1 MKLQQFGNI
10 WMEVERIMSVGF
22 KMKVDYDINAVG
34 LVDKMETGEVEN
46 VTVIFDQGT
55 QLQFDGEEAQMFYD
69 YWQLVNQPVGD
80 IS

>member
-10 WMEVERIMSVGF
+10 WMEVERIISVGF

-55 QLQFDGEEAQMFYD
+55 QLQFDGVEAQMFYD

>member
-10 WMEVERIMSVGF
+10 WMDVERIMSVGF

-55 QLQFDGEEAQMFYD
+55 QLQFDGVEAQLFYD
-69 YWQLVNQPVGD
+69 YWQLVHQPVGD

>member
-55 QLQFDGEEAQMFYD
+55 QLQFDGVEAQLFYD

>member
-55 QLQFDGEEAQMFYD
+55 QLQFDGVEAQMFYD

>member
-10 WMEVERIMSVGF
+10 WMEVERIISVGF
-22 KMKVDYDINAVG
+22 KMKVDYDINAIG
-34 LVDKMETGEVEN
+34 LVEKMENGEVEI
-46 VTVIFDQGT
+46 VSVIFDQGT
-55 QLQFDGEEAQMFYD
+55 QLDFDGVEAQMFYD

>member
-10 WMEVERIMSVGF
+10 WMEVERIISVGF
-22 KMKVDYDINAVG
+22 KMKVDYDINAIG
-34 LVDKMETGEVEN
+34 LVEKMEKGEVEN

>member
-10 WMEVERIMSVGF
+10 WMDVERIMSVGF

-55 QLQFDGEEAQMFYD
+55 QLQFDGVEAQMFYD

>member
-10 WMEVERIMSVGF
+10 WMEVERIISVGF
-22 KMKVDYDINAVG
+22 KMKVDYVINAVG

-55 QLQFDGEEAQMFYD
+55 QLQFDGVEAQMFYD

>member
-1 MKLQQFGNI
+1 MLQQFGNI
-10 WMEVERIMSVGF
+10 WMDVERIISVGF